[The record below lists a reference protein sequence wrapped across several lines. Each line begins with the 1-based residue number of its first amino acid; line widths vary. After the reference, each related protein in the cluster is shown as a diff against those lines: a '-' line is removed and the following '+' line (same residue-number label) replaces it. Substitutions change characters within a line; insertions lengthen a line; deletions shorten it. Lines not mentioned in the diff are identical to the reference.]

1 MRLFD
6 IPEETVSNTKV
17 LRIALPNLKEK
28 MLDVIDI
35 EMKRLRARLNK
46 QFDREKLTY
55 HILSNISQELA
66 DYSVSNIFSLG
77 DGFIDTTFSV
87 DKEDMVDVS
96 TFKWLGVDKIKKDDI
111 SRYTTRNDKNAN
123 HYLRN
128 ECLMKGVICQT

>member
-6 IPEETVSNTKV
+6 IPEEAVSNTKV
-17 LRIALPNLKEK
+17 LRIELPNLKEK
-28 MLDVIDI
+28 MIDVINI
-35 EMKRLRARLNK
+35 EMKRLKVRLNK
-46 QFDREKLTY
+46 QFNREELTY

-111 SRYTTRNDKNAN
+111 SSKMVDTLLEMTKTQTI
-123 HYLRN
+123 
-128 ECLMKGVICQT
+128 ICVMSI

>member
-6 IPEETVSNTKV
+6 VPEEAVSNTKV
-17 LRIALPNLKEK
+17 LRIALPNLKEE

-46 QFDREKLTY
+46 QFDREELTY

-77 DGFIDTTFSV
+77 DGFIDTTFSA

-111 SRYTTRNDKNAN
+111 SSKMVDTLLEMTKTQTI
-123 HYLRN
+123 
-128 ECLMKGVICQT
+128 ICVMSV

>member
-6 IPEETVSNTKV
+6 IPEEIVSNTKV
-17 LRIALPNLKEK
+17 LRIELPNLKEK
-28 MLDVIDI
+28 MIDVINI
-35 EMKRLRARLNK
+35 EMKRLTVRLNK
-46 QFDREKLTY
+46 QFNKEELTY

-111 SRYTTRNDKNAN
+111 SSKMVDTLLEMTKTQTI
-123 HYLRN
+123 
-128 ECLMKGVICQT
+128 ICVMSA

>member
-6 IPEETVSNTKV
+6 IPEEAVSNTKV
-17 LRIALPNLKEK
+17 LRIELPNLKEK
-28 MLDVIDI
+28 MIDVINI
-35 EMKRLRARLNK
+35 EMKRLKVRLNK
-46 QFDREKLTY
+46 QFNREELTY

-96 TFKWLGVDKIKKDDI
+96 NFKWLGVEKVKKVDI
-111 SRYTTRNDKNAN
+111 SSKMVETLLEMTKTQTI
-123 HYLRN
+123 
-128 ECLMKGVICQT
+128 ICVMSV

>member
-6 IPEETVSNTKV
+6 IPEEAVSNTKV
-17 LRIALPNLKEK
+17 LRIELPNLKEK
-28 MLDVIDI
+28 MIDVIDI
-35 EMKRLRARLNK
+35 EMKRLKARLNK
-46 QFDREKLTY
+46 QFDREELTY

-111 SRYTTRNDKNAN
+111 SSKMVETLLEMTKTQTI
-123 HYLRN
+123 
-128 ECLMKGVICQT
+128 ICVMSV

>member
-6 IPEETVSNTKV
+6 IPEEEVSNTKV

-46 QFDREKLTY
+46 QFDREELTY

-111 SRYTTRNDKNAN
+111 SSKMVETLLEMTKTQTII
-123 HYLRN
+123 
-128 ECLMKGVICQT
+128 CVMGV

>member
-6 IPEETVSNTKV
+6 IPEEAVSNTKV

-35 EMKRLRARLNK
+35 EMKRLKARLNK
-46 QFDREKLTY
+46 QFDREELTY

-77 DGFIDTTFSV
+77 DGFIDITFSV

-111 SRYTTRNDKNAN
+111 SSKMVETLLEMTKTQTI
-123 HYLRN
+123 
-128 ECLMKGVICQT
+128 ICVMSV

>member
-111 SRYTTRNDKNAN
+111 SSKMVDTLLEMTKTQTI
-123 HYLRN
+123 
-128 ECLMKGVICQT
+128 ICVMSV

>member
-6 IPEETVSNTKV
+6 IPEEAVSNTKV
-17 LRIALPNLKEK
+17 LRIALPSLKEK

-46 QFDREKLTY
+46 QFDREELTY

-111 SRYTTRNDKNAN
+111 SSKMVDTLLEMTKTQTI
-123 HYLRN
+123 
-128 ECLMKGVICQT
+128 ICVMSV

>member
-6 IPEETVSNTKV
+6 IPEEAVSNTRV

-46 QFDREKLTY
+46 QFDREELTY

-77 DGFIDTTFSV
+77 DGFIDTTFSA

-111 SRYTTRNDKNAN
+111 SSKMVDTLLEMTKTQTI
-123 HYLRN
+123 
-128 ECLMKGVICQT
+128 ICVMSVGCS

>member
-6 IPEETVSNTKV
+6 IPEEAVSNTKV

-46 QFDREKLTY
+46 QFDREELTY

-77 DGFIDTTFSV
+77 DGFIDTTFSA

-111 SRYTTRNDKNAN
+111 SSKMVDTLLEMTKTQTI
-123 HYLRN
+123 
-128 ECLMKGVICQT
+128 ICVMSVGCS

>member
-6 IPEETVSNTKV
+6 IPEESVSNTKV
-17 LRIALPNLKEK
+17 LRIELPNLKEK
-28 MLDVIDI
+28 MIDVINI
-35 EMKRLRARLNK
+35 EMKRLKVRLNK
-46 QFDREKLTY
+46 QFNREELTY

-96 TFKWLGVDKIKKDDI
+96 TFKWLGIDKIKKDDI
-111 SRYTTRNDKNAN
+111 SSKMVDILLEMTKTQTI
-123 HYLRN
+123 
-128 ECLMKGVICQT
+128 ICVMSV

>member
-6 IPEETVSNTKV
+6 IPEEVVSNTKV

-35 EMKRLRARLNK
+35 EMKRLKARLNK
-46 QFDREKLTY
+46 QFDREELTY

-77 DGFIDTTFSV
+77 DGFIDTTFSA

-111 SRYTTRNDKNAN
+111 SSKMVDTLLEMTKTQTI
-123 HYLRN
+123 
-128 ECLMKGVICQT
+128 ICVMSV

>member
-46 QFDREKLTY
+46 QFDREELTY

-77 DGFIDTTFSV
+77 DGFIDTTFSA

-111 SRYTTRNDKNAN
+111 SSKMVDTLLEMTKTQTI
-123 HYLRN
+123 
-128 ECLMKGVICQT
+128 ICVMSV

>member
-6 IPEETVSNTKV
+6 IPEEAVSNTRV

-28 MLDVIDI
+28 MRDVIDI

-46 QFDREKLTY
+46 QFDREELTY

-77 DGFIDTTFSV
+77 DGFIDTTFSA

-111 SRYTTRNDKNAN
+111 SSKMVDTLLEMTKTQTI
-123 HYLRN
+123 
-128 ECLMKGVICQT
+128 ICVMSV

>member
-17 LRIALPNLKEK
+17 LRIELPNLKEK
-28 MLDVIDI
+28 MIDVINI
-35 EMKRLRARLNK
+35 EMKRLKVRLNK
-46 QFDREKLTY
+46 QFDREELTY

-87 DKEDMVDVS
+87 DKEDTVDVS

-111 SRYTTRNDKNAN
+111 SSKMVDTLLEMTKTQTI
-123 HYLRN
+123 
-128 ECLMKGVICQT
+128 ICVMSA

>member
-6 IPEETVSNTKV
+6 IPEEAVSNIKV

-35 EMKRLRARLNK
+35 EMKRLKARLNK
-46 QFDREKLTY
+46 QFDREELTY

-111 SRYTTRNDKNAN
+111 SSKMVETLLEMTKTQTI
-123 HYLRN
+123 
-128 ECLMKGVICQT
+128 ICVMSV

>member
-6 IPEETVSNTKV
+6 IPEEAVSNTKV
-17 LRIALPNLKEK
+17 LRIALPNPKEK

-35 EMKRLRARLNK
+35 EMKRLKARLNK
-46 QFDREKLTY
+46 QFDREELTY

-111 SRYTTRNDKNAN
+111 SSKMVETLLEMTKTQTI
-123 HYLRN
+123 
-128 ECLMKGVICQT
+128 ICVMSV

>member
-6 IPEETVSNTKV
+6 IPEEAVSNTRV
-17 LRIALPNLKEK
+17 LRIELPNLKEK
-28 MLDVIDI
+28 MIDVINI
-35 EMKRLRARLNK
+35 EMKRLKVRLNK
-46 QFDREKLTY
+46 QFNREELTY

-96 TFKWLGVDKIKKDDI
+96 TFKWLGIDKIKKDDI
-111 SRYTTRNDKNAN
+111 SSKMVDTLLEMTKTQTI
-123 HYLRN
+123 
-128 ECLMKGVICQT
+128 ICVMSV

>member
-6 IPEETVSNTKV
+6 IPEEAVSNTKV
-17 LRIALPNLKEK
+17 LRIALPNLKEE

-46 QFDREKLTY
+46 QFDREELTY

-77 DGFIDTTFSV
+77 DGFIDTTFSA

-111 SRYTTRNDKNAN
+111 SSKMVDTLLEMTKTQTI
-123 HYLRN
+123 
-128 ECLMKGVICQT
+128 ICVMSV

>member
-6 IPEETVSNTKV
+6 IPEEAVSNTKV
-17 LRIALPNLKEK
+17 LRIELPNLKEK
-28 MLDVIDI
+28 MIDVINI
-35 EMKRLRARLNK
+35 EMKRLKVRLNK
-46 QFDREKLTY
+46 QFNREELTY

-96 TFKWLGVDKIKKDDI
+96 NFKWLGVEKVKKVDI
-111 SRYTTRNDKNAN
+111 SSKMVETLLEMTKTQTI
-123 HYLRN
+123 
-128 ECLMKGVICQT
+128 ICVMSVGCS

>member
-6 IPEETVSNTKV
+6 IPEEAVSNTKV

-46 QFDREKLTY
+46 QFDREELTY

-77 DGFIDTTFSV
+77 DGFIDTTFSA

-96 TFKWLGVDKIKKDDI
+96 TFKWWGVDKIKKDDI
-111 SRYTTRNDKNAN
+111 SSKMVDTLLEMTKTQTI
-123 HYLRN
+123 
-128 ECLMKGVICQT
+128 ICVMSV

>member
-6 IPEETVSNTKV
+6 IPEEAVSNTKV
-17 LRIALPNLKEK
+17 LRISLPNLKEK

-46 QFDREKLTY
+46 QFDREELTY

-77 DGFIDTTFSV
+77 DGFIDTTFSA

-96 TFKWLGVDKIKKDDI
+96 AFKWLGVDKIKKDDI
-111 SRYTTRNDKNAN
+111 SSKMVDTLLEMTKTQTI
-123 HYLRN
+123 
-128 ECLMKGVICQT
+128 ICVMSVGCS

>member
-6 IPEETVSNTKV
+6 IPEEAVSNTRV
-17 LRIALPNLKEK
+17 LRIELPNLKEK
-28 MLDVIDI
+28 MIDVINI
-35 EMKRLRARLNK
+35 EMKRLKVRLNK
-46 QFDREKLTY
+46 QFNREELTY

-96 TFKWLGVDKIKKDDI
+96 TFKWLGIDKIKKDDI
-111 SRYTTRNDKNAN
+111 SSKMVDILLEMTKTQTI
-123 HYLRN
+123 
-128 ECLMKGVICQT
+128 ICVMSV

>member
-6 IPEETVSNTKV
+6 IPEEAVSNTKV
-17 LRIALPNLKEK
+17 LRISLPNLKEK

-46 QFDREKLTY
+46 QFDREELTY

-77 DGFIDTTFSV
+77 DGFIDTTFSA

-96 TFKWLGVDKIKKDDI
+96 AFKWLGVDKIKKDDMSSKMVDTLLEMTKTQTI
-111 SRYTTRNDKNAN
+111 
-123 HYLRN
+123 
-128 ECLMKGVICQT
+128 ICVMSVGCS

>member
-6 IPEETVSNTKV
+6 IPEEAVSNTKV

-46 QFDREKLTY
+46 QFDREELTY

-77 DGFIDTTFSV
+77 GGFIDTTFSA

-111 SRYTTRNDKNAN
+111 SSKMVDTLLEMTKTQTI
-123 HYLRN
+123 
-128 ECLMKGVICQT
+128 ICVMSV

>member
-6 IPEETVSNTKV
+6 IPEEAVSNTKV
-17 LRIALPNLKEK
+17 LRIELPNLKEK
-28 MLDVIDI
+28 MIDVINI
-35 EMKRLRARLNK
+35 EMKRLKVRLNK
-46 QFDREKLTY
+46 QFNREELTY

-77 DGFIDTTFSV
+77 DGFIDTTFSA

-111 SRYTTRNDKNAN
+111 SSKMVDTLLEMTKTQTI
-123 HYLRN
+123 
-128 ECLMKGVICQT
+128 ICVMSV